1 MDQLIT
7 SLRRDDKCTPGK
19 KKLVVSQLALA
30 CTLAITSQANAAT
43 NDISGQTYNTFHH
56 YNDATY
62 ADDVYYD
69 GYVGWNNY
77 AADSYYNGDIYP
89 VINNATVNGV
99 ISTYYLDDGIST
111 NTNANSLTIKNSTIH
126 GMIYSEC
133 MTTDCADRAD
143 DYYHDRLALTV
154 DNSTIDDNYE
164 HYTYNGTYNN
174 AADTHV
180 VDVYNIGTAI
190 TLDQEVDLSITNNSH
205 VAGITLTQ
213 GYEWEDIDDN
223 TVSTGVNSSEVFNNT
238 ITVKDSTVTSGS
250 WTDEGTTG
258 WFGNT
263 GNASDY
269 SGKSNFVTVDTDGD
283 GVADSTIAS
292 WDDVALAVVAHPNT
306 DNAMQTTADF
316 SNSTLMGDVIFSSNF
331 DENFFPRGAD
341 SYRDADGEV
350 DTNGWDGTDRLDL
363 TLNNGSKW
371 VGAAQSVHQT
381 GSIDVDGDGK
391 GDIATYGVGTEA
403 TATLIDIEDNS
414 LWPLSTVGVENDDTS
429 YSEFDHI
436 TGNQVYQSGLFNVT
450 LNTGSQ
456 WDTTK
461 TSLIDTLSINSGSTV
476 NVADSTLISDSI
488 SLTGLSALN
497 INEDGH
503 VATDS
508 LTVDNSTVT
517 ISDEVS
523 AGWAVGD
530 AALYANNIKVTNDGI
545 LDVGNTAAN
554 ALQVDTLN
562 LTSTT
567 DTSGNIHAGVF
578 NIESNRFVLDAD
590 LTNDR
595 TNDTTKSNYG
605 YGLIAMNSDGHL
617 TINGNGDNDN
627 TASIEAG
634 QNEVDNNGDHVAAAT
649 GNYKVR
655 IDNATGAGSIADYNG
670 NELIY
675 VNDKNSNATFS
686 AANKADLGAYTYQ
699 AEQRGNTVVLQQMEL
714 TDYAN
719 MALSIPSAN
728 TNIWN
733 LEQDT
738 VGTRLTN
745 SRHGLADN
753 GGAWVSYFGG
763 NFNGDNGTINYDQ
776 DVNGIMVG
784 VDTKIDGN
792 NAKWIVGAAAGFA
805 KGDMND
811 RSGQVDQ
818 DSQTAYIYSSAHFA
832 NNVFVDGSLS
842 YSHFN
847 NDLSATMSNGTYVD
861 GSTNSDAWGFGL
873 KAGYDFKLGDAGY
886 VTPYGSISGLFQSG
900 DDYQLSNDMKVDGQ
914 SYDSMRYELGVDAGY
929 TFTYSED
936 QALTPYFKL
945 AYVYDDSNNDNDVN
959 GDSIDNG
966 TEGSAVRV
974 GLGTQFSFTK
984 NFSAYTDANYLGGG
998 DVDQDWSANVGVKY
1012 TW

>member
-1 MDQLIT
+1 MH
-7 SLRRDDKCTPGK
+7 SWK

-238 ITVKDSTVTSGS
+238 ITVKDSTVISGS

-292 WDDVALAVVAHPNT
+292 WDDVALAVVAHPNA

>member
-1 MDQLIT
+1 MH
-7 SLRRDDKCTPGK
+7 SWK

-126 GMIYSEC
+126 GMITSEC
-133 MTTDCADRAD
+133 MTTDCAAGRDTG
-143 DYYHDRLALTV
+143 YVYDRLALTV

-174 AADTHV
+174 APDTHV
-180 VDVYNIGTAI
+180 VDVYDMGTAI

-223 TVSTGVNSSEVFNNT
+223 TVSTGVNSNEVFNNT

-258 WFGNT
+258 WFGHT

-269 SGKSNFVTVDTDGD
+269 SNTPT
-283 GVADSTIAS
+283 ADDIAI
-292 WDDVALAVVAHPNT
+292 AAIANPYA
-306 DNAMQTTADF
+306 DNAMQTTVTLD
-316 SNSTLMGDVIFSSNF
+316 NSTLMGDVVFSSNF
-331 DENFFPRGAD
+331 DENFFPNGAD
-341 SYRDADGEV
+341 SYRDTDANV
-350 DTNGWDGTDRLDL
+350 DTNGWDGTDRMDV

-371 VGAAQSVHQT
+371 VGAAMSVHQVDT
-381 GSIDVDGDGK
+381 DGDG
-391 GDIATYGVGTEA
+391 TYDSYASGTDA
-403 TATLIDIEDNS
+403 TATLIDIAANS
-414 LWPLSTVGVENDDTS
+414 LWPTSTFGIDNSNTAYDEYDHVVGNE
-429 YSEFDHI
+429 
-436 TGNQVYQSGLFNVT
+436 VYQSGLFNVT
-450 LNTGSQ
+450 LNGGSE

-461 TSLIDTLSINSGSTV
+461 SSLIDTLSINSGSQV
-476 NVADSTLISDSI
+476 NVADSRLISDTI
-488 SLTGLSALN
+488 SLTGGSYLN
-497 INEDGH
+497 IGEDGH

-508 LTVDNSTVT
+508 LTINNSTVKL
-517 ISDEVS
+517 SDDVS
-523 AGWAVGD
+523 AGWNADD
-530 AALYANNIKVTNDGI
+530 AALYANTITVTNDGL
-545 LDVGNTAAN
+545 LDVNVDQFDAN
-554 ALQVDTLN
+554 PFHADTLN

-567 DTSGNIHAGVF
+567 DTNGNIHAGVF
-578 NIESNRFVLDAD
+578 DIHSSDYVMDTD
-590 LTNDR
+590 LVNDR

-605 YGLIAMNSDGHL
+605 YGVIAMNSDGHL

-714 TDYAN
+714 
-719 MALSIPSAN
+719 
-728 TNIWN
+728 
-733 LEQDT
+733 
-738 VGTRLTN
+738 
-745 SRHGLADN
+745 
-753 GGAWVSYFGG
+753 
-763 NFNGDNGTINYDQ
+763 
-776 DVNGIMVG
+776 
-784 VDTKIDGN
+784 
-792 NAKWIVGAAAGFA
+792 
-805 KGDMND
+805 
-811 RSGQVDQ
+811 
-818 DSQTAYIYSSAHFA
+818 
-832 NNVFVDGSLS
+832 
-842 YSHFN
+842 
-847 NDLSATMSNGTYVD
+847 
-861 GSTNSDAWGFGL
+861 
-873 KAGYDFKLGDAGY
+873 
-886 VTPYGSISGLFQSG
+886 
-900 DDYQLSNDMKVDGQ
+900 
-914 SYDSMRYELGVDAGY
+914 
-929 TFTYSED
+929 
-936 QALTPYFKL
+936 
-945 AYVYDDSNNDNDVN
+945 
-959 GDSIDNG
+959 
-966 TEGSAVRV
+966 
-974 GLGTQFSFTK
+974 
-984 NFSAYTDANYLGGG
+984 
-998 DVDQDWSANVGVKY
+998 
-1012 TW
+1012 

>member
-1 MDQLIT
+1 MH
-7 SLRRDDKCTPGK
+7 SWK

-238 ITVKDSTVTSGS
+238 ITVKDSTVISGS

>member
-1 MDQLIT
+1 MH
-7 SLRRDDKCTPGK
+7 SWK

-133 MTTDCADRAD
+133 MTTDCAERAN

-250 WTDEGTTG
+250 WSDEGTSG

-269 SGKSNFVTVDTDGD
+269 NGGD
-283 GVADSTIAS
+283 
-292 WDDVALAVVAHPNT
+292 WNRDDIALAVIAHPAA
-306 DNAMQTTADF
+306 DNAMQTTATFD
-316 SNSTLMGDVIFSSNF
+316 NSTLMGDVFFSSNF
-331 DENFFPRGAD
+331 DENFFPHGRD
-341 SYRDADGEV
+341 SYRDADGDV

-371 VGAAQSVHQT
+371 VGAAMSAHLTVDT
-381 GSIDVDGDGK
+381 NDDGVPDAYGPVYNDNGVVID
-391 GDIATYGVGTEA
+391 TSTGTEA
-403 TATLIDIEDNS
+403 TATLIDIAANS
-414 LWPLSTVGVENDDTS
+414 LWPSSTVGVENSDS
-429 YSEFDHI
+429 EYSEFDHI
-436 TGNQVYQSGLFNVT
+436 IGNEVYQSGLFNVT

-733 LEQDT
+733 
-738 VGTRLTN
+738 
-745 SRHGLADN
+745 
-753 GGAWVSYFGG
+753 
-763 NFNGDNGTINYDQ
+763 
-776 DVNGIMVG
+776 
-784 VDTKIDGN
+784 K
-792 NAKWIVGAAAGFA
+792 
-805 KGDMND
+805 
-811 RSGQVDQ
+811 
-818 DSQTAYIYSSAHFA
+818 
-832 NNVFVDGSLS
+832 
-842 YSHFN
+842 
-847 NDLSATMSNGTYVD
+847 
-861 GSTNSDAWGFGL
+861 
-873 KAGYDFKLGDAGY
+873 
-886 VTPYGSISGLFQSG
+886 TPLV
-900 DDYQLSNDMKVDGQ
+900 LV
-914 SYDSMRYELGVDAGY
+914 
-929 TFTYSED
+929 
-936 QALTPYFKL
+936 
-945 AYVYDDSNNDNDVN
+945 
-959 GDSIDNG
+959 
-966 TEGSAVRV
+966 
-974 GLGTQFSFTK
+974 
-984 NFSAYTDANYLGGG
+984 
-998 DVDQDWSANVGVKY
+998 
-1012 TW
+1012 